1 MAKNNK
7 GKQPE
12 RTPQE
17 NEQIQDILAQYNQI
31 ATNLTKS
38 RNEEQIEDTLSSI
51 FELSE
56 AAQVGLLKALAKEH
70 SIPAADIALA
80 INTYAPIK
88 EVRKEARR
96 SLIQLEG
103 SNTYPEWTI
112 PSVMSLSDILGIE
125 NAFNEFDDDEVD
137 DDDEIQDGEN
147 VIERFLRYWG
157 QRDFELAY
165 DLLTT
170 NSPLKEGLSRE
181 EWAAR
186 RQTWATEAELDSDS
200 LKIDV
205 GYTLAVEDLPDD
217 LEDEAE
223 ELDAFWSVEI
233 KDVPSSS
240 SIPELPTATITLQAT
255 GRHWFWANYTF
266 LMEDGVL
273 RIQGMRDMGAEVL
286 QLSPEEVE
294 ERLQEITKELQ
305 AMSEALAEDKIG
317 SDESDEEEV
326 EDEIDNDESDE
337 DDESEEE
344 DEDEDEFEL
353 DLDEVRWFT
362 RQSLHYCDAL
372 IAHPP
377 TEDDVY
383 EGTAQQAVLIDD
395 MERVAAYYTLGVERL
410 PEARGE
416 MLRSLG
422 LAYTQLV
429 ADDDDAHEFE
439 EELEEEENT
448 VSEAFVS
455 RYFPLAEK
463 ALREALAT
471 DNEFTT
477 YILLA
482 ELLFRQNNR
491 LAEAKTLF
499 DQAQKVAKSPQDKAA
514 IEIGRARIARLEN
527 RPEEALVHFQNA
539 IDAES
544 DLPGIRYHMG
554 ELQLSL
560 SQKDAAEESFLK
572 SIEVEPT
579 VVEAYADLATLYVEQ
594 GSEAAAMRV
603 LEQGVAANPLA
614 ADIKA
619 ALAMLYIGAGDVG
632 KAEELIEEAEELDP
646 ELELVNIIR
655 QIIDMQKLQMQ
666 QQQRSA
672 SSKSNKSKKRR

>member
-31 ATNLTKS
+31 AKNLTKS
-38 RNEEQIEDTLSSI
+38 RNEEQIENALSSI

-56 AAQVGLLKALAKEH
+56 AAQIGLLKALAKEH

-80 INTYAPIK
+80 VNTYAPIK
-88 EVRKEARR
+88 EIRKEARR

-103 SNTYPEWTI
+103 SNTYPEWTM
-112 PSVMSLSDILGIE
+112 PSVMSLSDIIGMDD
-125 NAFNEFDDDEVD
+125 AFNEFDDED
-137 DDDEIQDGEN
+137 DDDEILDGEN

-170 NSPLKEGLSRE
+170 NSPLKEGRSRE

-200 LKIDV
+200 LKVDV
-205 GYTLAVEDLPDD
+205 GYTLSTDIEDLPDD

-223 ELDAFWSVEI
+223 ELDAFWSVEM
-233 KDVPSSS
+233 KDVPGSR

-266 LMEDGVL
+266 LMEGDTL
-273 RIQGMRDMGAEVL
+273 HIHSMRDMGAEAL
-286 QLSPEEVE
+286 QLSTEEVDQ
-294 ERLQEITKELQ
+294 RLQEITKELQ
-305 AMSEALAEDKIG
+305 AMSEALAENKRKSEN
-317 SDESDEEEV
+317 SDEDEV
-326 EDEIDNDESDE
+326 EDDIDSDDSDE
-337 DDESEEE
+337 DDESGE

-353 DLDEVRWFT
+353 DIDELRWFT

-377 TEDDVY
+377 TEDNAY
-383 EGTAQQAVLIDD
+383 EGTAKQAVLIED
-395 MERVAAYYTLGVERL
+395 MERVAAYYTIGVERL

-422 LAYTQLV
+422 IAYTHLAAEDV
-429 ADDDDAHEFE
+429 EAHEFE
-439 EELEEEENT
+439 EEMEDEENT
-448 VSEAFVS
+448 ISEAFVS
-455 RYFPLAEK
+455 RYIPLAEN
-463 ALREALAT
+463 AFREALAT
-471 DNEFTT
+471 DNDFTT

-482 ELLFRQNNR
+482 EILFRQNNR

-499 DQAQKVAKSPQDKAA
+499 DQAQEVAKSPQDKAS

-544 DLPGIRYHMG
+544 DLPGIWYHMG

-572 SIEVEPT
+572 SIEVDPT
-579 VVEAYADLATLYVEQ
+579 VTDAYSDLATLYIEQ
-594 GSEAAAMRV
+594 DNEEAALHV
-603 LEQGVAANPLA
+603 LEQGMAANPLEV
-614 ADIKA
+614 DIKA
-619 ALAMLYIGAGDVG
+619 ALAMLYISKGDFR

-646 ELELVNIIR
+646 ELELVDIMR
-655 QIIDMQKLQMQ
+655 QVIDLQKLQMQ
-666 QQQRSA
+666 QQQLSA
-672 SSKSNKSKKRR
+672 NSTPNKSKKRR